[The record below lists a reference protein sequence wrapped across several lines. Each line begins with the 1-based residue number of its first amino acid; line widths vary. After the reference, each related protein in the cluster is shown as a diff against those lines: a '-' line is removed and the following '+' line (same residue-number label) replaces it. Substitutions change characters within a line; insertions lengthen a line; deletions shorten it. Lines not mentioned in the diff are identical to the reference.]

1 MDQFETLPMELSP
14 AAHEFQQDP
23 PLEVPADSQPPKKFA
38 DMVCQEPTLSMTG
51 NEVPTGGGHV
61 ATPVSTPPLDAVSG
75 GAKET
80 VEVVEVEDEKDDPKN
95 KIPPE
100 DLFHA
105 EAEMTRKDQ
114 MKEKLAIQNQRKR
127 KLTAQPED
135 VEEEPTSKEK
145 AEAKKQKTKE
155 QAAAKAEAKKQKTK
169 EKAEKKAA
177 AKKQKTKEKAEK
189 KKKIAMA
196 KKEKKEAE
204 KKKRKGKNKR
214 RKLQLRR
221 RPRAKAEREMALM
234 MFRKPLIQFNKLK
247 KNKFHLLTQCLLPNL
262 DLTRSNLKNLTRP
275 RLGRRLLLAATD
287 HLGMGQLLALMH
299 ARGSLTAASRIN
311 SIILLCL
318 RPGFPLIPLKVKLET
333 LENMF
338 VYGLFQSTL
347 PLLSFYHLAPLR
359 FYLLQVVW
367 WNFCVSKQKENNDI
381 PDLVAF
387 YDGLVASFLLELE
400 KVKSYLYKRNLSSR
414 FCLFPQIVWTWE

>member
-1 MDQFETLPMELSP
+1 
-14 AAHEFQQDP
+14 
-23 PLEVPADSQPPKKFA
+23 
-38 DMVCQEPTLSMTG
+38 MTG

-100 DLFHA
+100 HLFHA

-127 KLTAQPED
+127 KLKEQPED

-204 KKKRKGKNKR
+204 KKEKKRKEQEKKAA
-214 RKLQLRR
+214 
-221 RPRAKAEREMALM
+221 AKAKAKSKG
-234 MFRKPLIQFNKLK
+234 RKRNGADDVQETPDPVQQVEEEQVPPVDPVPPSQPRPDEIQPEEPNKTQTGKKTFAGRNRPSRDGPAARFDACKGVFNSSIKDKLNYPSVLEARFPFNPFK
-247 KNKFHLLTQCLLPNL
+247 GKTWNVGKYVCLWFVPVNPAFTVIL
-262 DLTRSNLKNLTRP
+262 S
-275 RLGRRLLLAATD
+275 LGPT
-287 HLGMGQLLALMH
+287 
-299 ARGSLTAASRIN
+299 S
-311 SIILLCL
+311 
-318 RPGFPLIPLKVKLET
+318 F
-333 LENMF
+333 
-338 VYGLFQSTL
+338 
-347 PLLSFYHLAPLR
+347 LSFAGGVVELLR
-359 FYLLQVVW
+359 VQAKGEQRYPGLGCILW
-367 WNFCVSKQKENNDI
+367 WPCC
-381 PDLVAF
+381 
-387 YDGLVASFLLELE
+387 FLLGARESQELL
-400 KVKSYLYKRNLSSR
+400 V
-414 FCLFPQIVWTWE
+414 